1 MNPTFKKALQIIIPF
16 AFGGF
21 LVWYSLSDLDYNQL
35 LKDFKNANYWWIGL
49 SLLFGILSHFSRA
62 YRWSFMLEPMG
73 YKPKL
78 GNNILA
84 VLVGYLVN
92 YTIPRAGEASRALVL
107 TNYEDI
113 PFEKSFGTIV
123 AERVADLV
131 MLLLIIIVTLFLQFD
146 FIFELLT
153 KKEEADSN
161 PWTLWIV
168 LGGLLIGG
176 IVFFLYIKKAKS
188 GIGLKIKTFVSGLIE
203 GMLSIF
209 KMKKKWAFIFHTVF
223 IWVMYILMFWVVTF
237 SIEGLS
243 VPFGAILVGFIAGAF
258 SIAATPGG
266 IGSYTITVPAAFVLF
281 GLPESSSASFAW
293 IMWGSQTAMVI
304 LFGGLSFLALPIYNN
319 KNKKTLEQ
327 PEAN

>member
-1 MNPTFKKALQIIIPF
+1 MNPILKKALKIIIPF
-16 AFGGF
+16 AFGGL

-49 SLLFGILSHFSRA
+49 SLVFGILSHISRA

-73 YKPKL
+73 YKPKMT
-78 GNNILA
+78 NNVLA

-123 AERVADLV
+123 AERIADLA
-131 MLLLIIIVTLFLQFD
+131 MLFVVIIVTLFVQFD
-146 FIFELLT
+146 FIAQLLT
-153 KKEEADSN
+153 ENFDPVK
-161 PWTLWIV
+161 IGIG
-168 LGGLLIGG
+168 LGGLLVAF
-176 IVFFLYIKKAKS
+176 VFFVVYIKRAKS

-203 GMLSIF
+203 GMLSIL
-209 KMKKKWAFIFHTVF
+209 KMKKKWPFIFHTIF

-237 SIEGLS
+237 SIDNFS
-243 VPFGAILVGFIAGAF
+243 VPLGAILVGFIAGAF

-266 IGSYTITVPAAFVLF
+266 IGSYTITVPAAFMLF
-281 GLPESSSASFAW
+281 GVAEAPSESFAW

-304 LFGGLSFLALPIYNN
+304 FFGGLSFLALPIYN
-319 KNKKTLEQ
+319 KK
-327 PEAN
+327 